1 MNMLSPV
8 LLYGRMI
15 KFSHSIF
22 ALPFALSG
30 AALAAATHGIQPIRL
45 VWIVVAMVAA
55 RSAAMGFN
63 RLVDRSIDAHNPR
76 TAQREL
82 PSGAM
87 SVAAVTLFVVLSSG
101 LLVIAAWQ
109 INGLC
114 LLLSP
119 VALAV
124 VFAYS
129 FTKRFTWAS
138 HLVLGLALALAPL
151 GAWIAVTG
159 RFDVTPVI
167 LGLAVMSWAAGFDIL
182 YACQDCDFDQGAGLH
197 SIPVRFGLTG
207 ALRMAR
213 VLHMLAVLLMIG
225 LGLSAG
231 LQMVYYIGIAAIAAL
246 LTYEHYLVSPED
258 LTKVNTAFMTMNGL
272 ISVAF
277 FVFTLADLLWMGDA
291 TRDWILP

>member
-1 MNMLSPV
+1 MSMLSPV
-8 LLYGRMI
+8 RLYGRMI

-30 AALAAATHGIQPIRL
+30 AALATATHGIQPMKL
-45 VWIVVAMVAA
+45 VWIIIAMVSA

-63 RLVDRSIDAHNPR
+63 RLVDRKIDADNPR
-76 TAQREL
+76 TTQREL

-87 SVAAVTLFVVLSSG
+87 SAPAVTLFVLISSG
-101 LLVIAAWQ
+101 LLVVAAWQ

-124 VFAYS
+124 VFTYS

-159 RFDVTPVI
+159 RFDLTPVI
-167 LGLAVMSWAAGFDIL
+167 LGLSVMSWTAGFDIL
-182 YACQDCDFDQGAGLH
+182 YACQDRDFDQGAGLH
-197 SIPVRFGLTG
+197 SIPVRFGLVG
-207 ALRMAR
+207 ALRLAR
-213 VLHMLAVLLMIG
+213 VLHLLAVVLMIG
-225 LGLSAG
+225 LGITAG
-231 LQMVYYIGIAAIAAL
+231 LQVVYFIGVIAIAAML
-246 LTYEHYLVSPED
+246 VYEHRLVSPQD

-272 ISVAF
+272 VSIAF
-277 FVFTLADLLWMGDA
+277 FAFTLADLLWMGDA